1 MTDLLKKIGK
11 IVVISIISLI
21 LIATILYL
29 LLLNLH
35 RYKNS
40 SNERADA
47 EKDHMG
53 LTKRNT
59 D

>member
-1 MTDLLKKIGK
+1 MTDLLKKIVK

-40 SNERADA
+40 SNERADV